1 MNNISLLG
9 FGRIGRD
16 LFRQSI
22 NEENI
27 NIVSVSDVADE
38 ENLIYLLKYD
48 SIYGPL
54 NAEIIKTENGISV
67 NNKETIFNNWK
78 NGDDSK
84 WESLSTDVVVLATGK
99 EQESKEVNKHLKNG
113 AKKIIIAST
122 PKEKDDID
130 IFVPG
135 ANDENIDFTKSV
147 ISLGSNTANA
157 CAPIIKLLNEKVGI
171 ERVFI
176 NTIHGYSNSNRLA
189 DVAGEGFRQNRA
201 AGENII
207 PNKTTSSHV
216 IEKVLP
222 FLKNKITSSSM
233 TVPIPDGS
241 IVDLTIDVKEKTS
254 SENINK
260 IIEENITT
268 KYLSNRISITYE
280 PIVSSDVVGN
290 SLSGLVDGQ
299 STMDIDD
306 KKIKILIWFDN
317 GWGYSSRILETIKI
331 YQKKAANNE

>member
-54 NAEIIKTENGISV
+54 NAEIIKTEDGISV
-67 NNKETIFNNWK
+67 NNKETIFNDWK
-78 NGDDSK
+78 NADDSK
-84 WESLSTDVVVLATGK
+84 WESLGTDIVVLATGK

-135 ANDENIDFTKSV
+135 ANDEDIDFTKSV

-157 CAPIIKLLNEKVGI
+157 CAPIIKLLNEKVGV

-207 PNKTTSSHV
+207 PNKTISSDV

-260 IIEENITT
+260 IIEENITS
-268 KYLSNRISITYE
+268 KYLSNRIGITYE

-290 SLSGLVDGQ
+290 SLSGLVDGK

-317 GWGYSSRILETIKI
+317 GWGYSSRIIETIKI
-331 YQKKAANNE
+331 YQKKVASNE

>member
-78 NGDDSK
+78 NADDSK
-84 WESLSTDVVVLATGK
+84 WESLGTDVVVLATGK

-135 ANDENIDFTKSV
+135 ANDEDIDFTKSV

-268 KYLSNRISITYE
+268 KYLSNRIGITYE

-290 SLSGLVDGQ
+290 SLSGRVDGQ
-299 STMDIDD
+299 STLDIDD
-306 KKIKILIWFDN
+306 KKIKI
-317 GWGYSSRILETIKI
+317 
-331 YQKKAANNE
+331 